1 MIALLAVAALL
12 AGLFA
17 PGPLAAQT
25 FTVRPVVTAG
35 QSAPGGGTF
44 EHFSVESLPIVA
56 PLNARGQVA
65 FFASLLRGAGGEG
78 LTDEFLQADVERD
91 HEEALPQIKVRPDLV
106 LGEGLAEPL
115 GYAGELRM
123 RCKRE

>member
-1 MIALLAVAALL
+1 MITVLAVAALL
-12 AGLFA
+12 AGLFV

-65 FFASLLRGAGGEG
+65 FFASLLRGAG
-78 LTDEFLQADVERD
+78 ERGSSSRRR
-91 HEEALPQIKVRPDLV
+91 AASPR
-106 LGEGLAEPL
+106 
-115 GYAGELRM
+115 
-123 RCKRE
+123 

>member
-1 MIALLAVAALL
+1 MITVLAVAALL
-12 AGLFA
+12 AGLFV

-78 LTDEFLQADVERD
+78 LFHAAGSGITKVTVEGD
-91 HEEALPQIKVRPDLV
+91 PAP
-106 LGEGLAEPL
+106 
-115 GYAGELRM
+115 
-123 RCKRE
+123 